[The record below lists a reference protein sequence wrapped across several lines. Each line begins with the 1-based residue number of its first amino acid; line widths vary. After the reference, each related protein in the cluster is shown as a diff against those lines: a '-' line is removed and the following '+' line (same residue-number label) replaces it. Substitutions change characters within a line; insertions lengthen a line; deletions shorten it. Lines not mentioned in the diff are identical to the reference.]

1 MYSIYFKGCFEAGSA
16 TCKLYRDGDRHPRD
30 IQKRVTDWTAN
41 LDEEPLTTVSS
52 DGTSIVLTAEAFRG
66 LFFSKLYNIQTTAIP
81 IADTIDAAMRGNA
94 TALINELTGP
104 LTPLLNDCSVNGTD
118 PGAGGNDAYLA
129 ISCTDGDSHVDAP
142 VSFWRK
148 YAKAQQKQSKIAGSG
163 MAGARMACA
172 GTTLRPSWEF
182 KGPFTSPK
190 ASEDPKHPE
199 KGRPAA
205 PLLFVSNRWDPVTPL
220 TSARHMYKQH
230 PGAGLI
236 VQESMGHCVTAK
248 PGVSECTKK
257 IVADFFDTGAV
268 PDGEHVCEGLGT
280 PWDAVSKMSVE
291 EQEYGSFLVERRRD
305 AHMYGI

>member
-1 MYSIYFKGCFEAGSA
+1 MVDLYFKGCFEAGSA
-16 TCKLYRDGDRHPRD
+16 TCKLYRDGDKHARD
-30 IQKRVTDWTAN
+30 IQKRVIDWIDS
-41 LDEEPLTTVSS
+41 LDEEPLTTVTP
-52 DGTSIVLTAEAFRG
+52 DGTTIVVTAELIRSV
-66 LFFSKLYNIQTTAIP
+66 FFSNLYNAQTTAIP
-81 IADTIDAAMRGNA
+81 VAEMIDAAMHGNA
-94 TALINELTGP
+94 TALINESTGP
-104 LTPLLNDCSVNGTD
+104 LKPLLNDCSINGTE
-118 PGAGGNDAYLA
+118 PSMEIGDAYLA
-129 ISCTDGDSHVDAP
+129 ISCSDGDSHADEP
-142 VSFWRK
+142 VSYWRK
-148 YAKAQQKQSKIAGSG
+148 YAKAQQKQSKLVGTG
-163 MAGARMACA
+163 LARVRMGCA
-172 GTTLRPSWEF
+172 ASILRPSWEF

-190 ASEDPKHPE
+190 ASEDPNHPE

-220 TSARHMYKQH
+220 VSARHMYKQH

-268 PDGEHVCEGLGT
+268 PHGEHVCEGSGT

-291 EQEYGSFLVERRRD
+291 EEEYGKFLVERRRR